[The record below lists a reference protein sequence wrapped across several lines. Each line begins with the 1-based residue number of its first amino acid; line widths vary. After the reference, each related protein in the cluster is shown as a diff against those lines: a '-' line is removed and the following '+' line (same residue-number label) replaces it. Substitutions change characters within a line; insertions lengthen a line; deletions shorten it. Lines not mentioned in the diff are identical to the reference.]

1 MKSTEKENYEYDKFM
16 VEFVYKV
23 QEIRRDF
30 DKLSDENK
38 MRFKKDIF
46 RIMGIEGGMAYKF
59 KTN

>member
-38 MRFKKDIF
+38 MRFKKVYF
-46 RIMGIEGGMAYKF
+46 E
-59 KTN
+59 